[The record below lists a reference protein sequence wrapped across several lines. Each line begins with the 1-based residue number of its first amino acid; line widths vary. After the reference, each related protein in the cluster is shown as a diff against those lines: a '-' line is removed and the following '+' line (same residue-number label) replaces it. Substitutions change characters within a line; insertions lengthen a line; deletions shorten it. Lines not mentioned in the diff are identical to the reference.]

1 MLHIAICDDEKEF
14 VTYLT
19 ELVNRYAAETG
30 EEIKVS
36 AFYDGMELTTH
47 YDTTIDLIFLDIQ
60 MKMVNGLRTA
70 ERIRQMD
77 EKVGIIFLTTLTQ
90 CALEGYKYQAANYI
104 IKPMKYA
111 RMKAEIEQWRRRS
124 RKLDSPAIVVANDS
138 GKYKIFLNTLQYVET
153 FNRNL
158 LLHTE
163 QENIICYRSM
173 KELEQEL
180 APHGFVRC
188 HTSYIVNLFFVKGV
202 KKLEITL
209 VTGETIPIS
218 QPKRR
223 QFMEQLVE
231 YWGDLLRFV
240 LWKSA
245 VTCWLMDMYVFFCA

>member
-1 MLHIAICDDEKEF
+1 MLHIAICDDEKDF

-47 YDTTIDLIFLDIQ
+47 FDTTIDLIFLDIQ
-60 MKMVNGLRTA
+60 MKLVDGLRTA

-223 QFMEQLVE
+223 QFMEQLAE
-231 YWGDLLRFV
+231 YWGDLL
-240 LWKSA
+240 
-245 VTCWLMDMYVFFCA
+245 

>member
-1 MLHIAICDDEKEF
+1 MENDSMLHIAICDDEKDF

-124 RKLDSPAIVVANDS
+124 RKIDSPAIVVANDS

-223 QFMEQLVE
+223 QFMEQLAE
-231 YWGDLLRFV
+231 YWGDLL
-240 LWKSA
+240 
-245 VTCWLMDMYVFFCA
+245 

>member
-1 MLHIAICDDEKEF
+1 MLHIAICDDEKDF
-14 VTYLT
+14 VTHLT
-19 ELVNRYAAETG
+19 KLLKQYACEAD

-36 AFYDGMELTTH
+36 AFYDGMELIDG

-60 MKMVNGLRTA
+60 MKLVDGLRTA

-104 IKPMKYA
+104 IKPMKYV
-111 RMKAEIEQWRRRS
+111 RLKAELEQWRKRS
-124 RKLDSPAIVVANDS
+124 QRHDRPAIVVANDF

-180 APHGFVRC
+180 VAHGFVRC

-202 KKLEITL
+202 NKLEITL

-218 QPKRR
+218 QPRR
-223 QFMEQLVE
+223 KQFMEQLAE
-231 YWGDLLRFV
+231 YWGDFL
-240 LWKSA
+240 
-245 VTCWLMDMYVFFCA
+245 

>member
-90 CALEGYKYQAANYI
+90 CALEGYKYQVANYI
-104 IKPMKYA
+104 I
-111 RMKAEIEQWRRRS
+111 
-124 RKLDSPAIVVANDS
+124 
-138 GKYKIFLNTLQYVET
+138 
-153 FNRNL
+153 NRNL

-163 QENIICYRSM
+163 QGNIICYRSM

>member
-1 MLHIAICDDEKEF
+1 MLHIAICDDEKDF

-36 AFYDGMELTTH
+36 VFYDGMELTAH

-158 LLHTE
+158 LLRTE
-163 QENIICYRSM
+163 QEDIICYRSM

-223 QFMEQLVE
+223 QFMEQLAE
-231 YWGDLLRFV
+231 YWGDLL
-240 LWKSA
+240 
-245 VTCWLMDMYVFFCA
+245 

>member
-223 QFMEQLVE
+223 QFMEQLAE
-231 YWGDLLRFV
+231 YWGDLL
-240 LWKSA
+240 
-245 VTCWLMDMYVFFCA
+245 